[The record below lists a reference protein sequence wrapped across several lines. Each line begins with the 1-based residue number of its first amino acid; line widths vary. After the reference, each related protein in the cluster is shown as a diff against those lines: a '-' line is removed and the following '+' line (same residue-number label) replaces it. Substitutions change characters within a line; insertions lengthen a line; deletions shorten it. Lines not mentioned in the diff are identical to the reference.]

1 MRWHNRH
8 DLLRILPD
16 IMRSWEMAWFSRA
29 PERRAVSRFQADV
42 PLVISLVADQEIASL
57 RAKADGISE
66 GGLSLRNVQ
75 GIGPGQAVSLELHLP
90 IATQPIWV
98 EAVVRHNAGRCG
110 LQFTALSNE
119 QRELIKRYCRLQP
132 REKRHK

>member
-8 DLLRILPD
+8 DLVKILPD
-16 IMRSWEMAWFSRA
+16 ITRSLEMAWFSRA
-29 PERRAVSRFQADV
+29 PERRACPRFQADV
-42 PLVISLVADQEIASL
+42 PLVISLVADEEIASL

-66 GGLSLRNVQ
+66 GGLSISGLQ
-75 GIGPGQAVSLELHLP
+75 GMAVGQAVSLEVHLP

-98 EAVVRHNAGRCG
+98 EAVVRHDAGHYG

-132 REKRHK
+132 REKRHR